1 MCIRDRYKTD
11 KENYEK
17 YWDDINPFIKFG
29 CLKDEKFYEKMK
41 DFIIFKNLDGKYLTL
56 QECLDENKEHH
67 ENTVFYVTD
76 ETEQSQY
83 INMFK
88 EEGIDAVILTHNID
102 LSLIHI

>member
-1 MCIRDRYKTD
+1 
-11 KENYEK
+11 
-17 YWDDINPFIKFG
+17 
-29 CLKDEKFYEKMK
+29 MK

-102 LSLIHI
+102 QPFVTHLEGKNENLKFQRIDADLSDSFKEETSEDENVEE